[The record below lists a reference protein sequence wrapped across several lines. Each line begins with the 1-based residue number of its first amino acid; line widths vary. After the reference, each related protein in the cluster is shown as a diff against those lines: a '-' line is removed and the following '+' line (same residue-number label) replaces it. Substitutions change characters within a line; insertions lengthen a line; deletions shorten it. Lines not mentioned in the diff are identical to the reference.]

1 MSGPR
6 ACTMSGK
13 RSGVR
18 GFKRPLSVRTKTIK
32 VRKGQSS
39 SVNPSKRKFRNEA
52 KSKVFGAFPLKDQGG
67 GKLTTENLQ
76 QHNGCAYEGDAGDKL
91 GIAETESN
99 YSAESDCSLGSVMT
113 KNRLLQT
120 WDPTS
125 ELHKEMLAM
134 YNASTDIIKS
144 KGGQQTDTEYFAV
157 LMTTIETVDSDIS
170 RTSAAALL
178 SIFAKRVP
186 AAVLRMKFSWIT
198 TMCIKFMQSYS
209 QPTHVVLLRNLLGLL
224 TSCLKSLDLATWS
237 QSSTLQVFSF
247 MFPYIIHMRPKLR
260 KLAQKLICSI
270 LMSSSIMLAPDA
282 PPTHP
287 AVPALSSFCLPIIK
301 SSAATSVPVSTLHT
315 FGFLKLVLHLFPQ
328 AEVKTVCEAVL
339 QVMRACQPTVVQ
351 CGLVMLQSFFAS
363 RPHPAVTLSPQ
374 LNAQLVN
381 ALYDYKPGVQDP
393 KLLDVWLVTVQEAL
407 ANLQSSSDELFLR
420 NLPKF
425 VGVAIESWLS
435 GRSETYGTASTVIM
449 TLLKQSFQ
457 ACLDK
462 EVKQSSTSTLC
473 HPTGTKVV
481 EQMQQA
487 LQYQFVF
494 AQDQV
499 LLTWATCFEVLGKKC
514 GKDMLEPLRTMA
526 EWRESPKHS
535 NKALVDRTIAAAIKA
550 MDPELVLQAIPLNMS
565 GDKCQDFQRS
575 WILPLLR
582 DNLRSTRISLFTNN
596 FLPLASAFH
605 VLGEASD
612 KPESLTKAY
621 QILEKQIWSLL
632 PGICTSPA
640 DCIESFPKIAKT
652 LGNNLSNRSD
662 LRLDIMSAL
671 RRLISSNILN
681 DDGDPEMSRYA
692 KNFLPILFNIYTSE
706 SSSQCEEGIRLAAF
720 DTIKAFVEIADGKLC
735 DTLFCTAYEKAT
747 DDTSHSKHA
756 ILDLA
761 RSLVCKIGHENVE
774 RLYKLG
780 KDNIENS
787 DHRVQKKAYRV
798 IEEICRCPTTVCK
811 EFIES
816 HVGELTECLQDS
828 LQGICMGSRAPRLRC
843 LVLVLAKLSVEHKSF
858 AWKALNEAVL
868 CTKVPASKVQQAAYE
883 VIASVGKALIRWQP
897 DDPGEAVTELVV
909 RLTKG
914 LLGRTYLLSSCIM
927 ALSFALYEFKD
938 VCRSDMLNAVI
949 KSVMNVL
956 ESGKREVVKAALH
969 FVQMLFFILTPE
981 HLKEHLNELIPK
993 LCSMTE
999 DCQKHFRR
1007 KIREILVKL
1016 IRKFGY
1022 DSIIELLPESHR
1034 KLAVNIRKV
1043 ENRKKRNKDKKS
1055 REYQAKD
1062 KHEGDEA
1069 SSSGI
1074 LRRPA
1079 TEGIEQILLD
1089 SSEDE
1094 SDNSDEDVPASRRS
1108 KKAASAWIEERGE
1121 DDIVDF
1127 LDKSAGK
1134 QILSTDP
1141 KALPKKKKK
1150 CPFETT
1156 KDGRLLILDLEA
1168 GKAEQDE
1175 LSSEAEEAV
1184 NDLLEIMTDHKT
1196 KKRNA
1201 PSNSDGEGTSGAG
1214 EGAAS
1219 GAGPSKKKKTRKT
1232 SDEDPRKSKFEPYAY
1247 LPLNRKQLNKRS
1259 KKTSTAFKGV
1269 L

>member
-1 MSGPR
+1 
-6 ACTMSGK
+6 MSGK
-13 RSGVR
+13 RSGAR

-52 KSKVFGAFPLKDQGG
+52 KSQVFGAFPLKDQGG
-67 GKLTTENLQ
+67 GRLTAENLQ

-99 YSAESDCSLGSVMT
+99 YSAE
-113 KNRLLQT
+113 LLQT

-198 TMCIKFMQSYS
+198 TMCINFMQLYS

-224 TSCLKSLDLATWS
+224 TSCLK
-237 QSSTLQVFSF
+237 
-247 MFPYIIHMRPKLR
+247 PKLR

-287 AVPALSSFCLPIIK
+287 VVPALSSFCLPIIK
-301 SSAATSVPVSTLHT
+301 SSAAMSFPVSTLHI
-315 FGFLKLVLHLFPQ
+315 FGFFKLVLHLFPQ
-328 AEVKTVCEAVL
+328 AEVKTACEAVL
-339 QVMRACQPTVVQ
+339 QVMGACHPTVVQ

-363 RPHPAVTLSPQ
+363 RPRPAVTLSPQ

-407 ANLQSSSDELFLR
+407 ANLQSSSDELFLS

-473 HPTGTKVV
+473 HSTGTKVV
-481 EQMQQA
+481 EQMQRA

-596 FLPLASAFH
+596 FLPLACAFH

-720 DTIKAFVEIADGKLC
+720 DTIKAFVEIADGKVIRVFRVERMLKYRLLLQLC

-843 LVLVLAKLSVEHKSF
+843 LVLVLAKLSVEPQVF
-858 AWKALNEAVL
+858 CVE
-868 CTKVPASKVQQAAYE
+868 
-883 VIASVGKALIRWQP
+883 
-897 DDPGEAVTELVV
+897 
-909 RLTKG
+909 
-914 LLGRTYLLSSCIM
+914 SS
-927 ALSFALYEFKD
+927 
-938 VCRSDMLNAVI
+938 
-949 KSVMNVL
+949 
-956 ESGKREVVKAALH
+956 
-969 FVQMLFFILTPE
+969 
-981 HLKEHLNELIPK
+981 
-993 LCSMTE
+993 
-999 DCQKHFRR
+999 
-1007 KIREILVKL
+1007 
-1016 IRKFGY
+1016 
-1022 DSIIELLPESHR
+1022 
-1034 KLAVNIRKV
+1034 
-1043 ENRKKRNKDKKS
+1043 
-1055 REYQAKD
+1055 
-1062 KHEGDEA
+1062 
-1069 SSSGI
+1069 
-1074 LRRPA
+1074 
-1079 TEGIEQILLD
+1079 
-1089 SSEDE
+1089 
-1094 SDNSDEDVPASRRS
+1094 
-1108 KKAASAWIEERGE
+1108 
-1121 DDIVDF
+1121 
-1127 LDKSAGK
+1127 
-1134 QILSTDP
+1134 
-1141 KALPKKKKK
+1141 
-1150 CPFETT
+1150 
-1156 KDGRLLILDLEA
+1156 
-1168 GKAEQDE
+1168 
-1175 LSSEAEEAV
+1175 
-1184 NDLLEIMTDHKT
+1184 
-1196 KKRNA
+1196 
-1201 PSNSDGEGTSGAG
+1201 
-1214 EGAAS
+1214 
-1219 GAGPSKKKKTRKT
+1219 
-1232 SDEDPRKSKFEPYAY
+1232 
-1247 LPLNRKQLNKRS
+1247 
-1259 KKTSTAFKGV
+1259 
-1269 L
+1269 